1 MIAEDGRLTA
11 QESESAVTAQRAV
24 LEQRTRLR
32 KLLRGAMVKVDAA
45 VMGGQ
50 QPIRPI
56 VAAVHQL
63 AAEHFAEA
71 DALREELAEA
81 VAGLEVLRVWPED
94 EDEIELALRFQTLAT
109 VLLQSMTSDLSV
121 DDPFGC

>member
-1 MIAEDGRLTA
+1 MIAEDGRLA
-11 QESESAVTAQRAV
+11 GQERQSAVAAQRAV
-24 LEQRTRLR
+24 LEQRIRLR
-32 KLLRGAMVKVDAA
+32 KLLRGAVVKVDAA

-56 VAAVHQL
+56 VAAVHDL
-63 AAEHFAEA
+63 ATRHLAE
-71 DALREELAEA
+71 DPLQEELAEA
-81 VAGLEVLRVWPED
+81 LAGLEVLRLWPED